1 MAGEIAH
8 TIYAARLLTHI
19 GDDVSDPSY
28 WIGALFP
35 DIYRIGRTS
44 RYPTHPRSVSLSTIV
59 GNNDFVTGMRV
70 HSWID
75 DTREKYFREH
85 SALEK
90 LSWHP
95 LLPFAFELFE
105 DEILYGSYDDW
116 GHITAILSTIHADE
130 ELLIHNRPHIQA
142 WHALL
147 ANYFRAAPDDTS
159 RRIFMEKLQI
169 PSAIIQE
176 VNGVVADLK
185 ANDTAQEILM
195 DYIRSIEH
203 ILL

>member
-8 TIYAARLLTHI
+8 IIYAARLLTHLKES
-19 GDDVSDPSY
+19 VSDPSY
-28 WIGALFP
+28 WTGALFP

-44 RYPTHPRSVSLSTIV
+44 RYPTHPRPVSLATIV
-59 GNNDFVTGMRV
+59 GTNDFRTGMRT

-85 SALEK
+85 HALEK

-105 DEILYGSYDDW
+105 DELLYTYYDDW
-116 GHITAILSTIHADE
+116 SHIVRILSKVQPDE
-130 ELLIHNRPHIQA
+130 ERLIHNRTHIQA

-147 ANYFRAAPDDTS
+147 QNYFRHSPNDTS
-159 RRIFMEKLQI
+159 RRIFMEKLQL
-169 PSAIIQE
+169 PSPIIQE
-176 VNGVVADLK
+176 VNDVVADLRSSDVAK
-185 ANDTAQEILM
+185 DIVM
-195 DYIRSIEH
+195 KYIQALEH
-203 ILL
+203 ILI

>member
-8 TIYAARLLTHI
+8 IIYSARLLTYL
-19 GDDVSDPSY
+19 GEDVSDPSY
-28 WIGALFP
+28 WTGALFP

-44 RYPTHPRSVSLSTIV
+44 RYPTHPRPVTLSTLV
-59 GNNDFVTGMRV
+59 GKNDFTTGMRT

-85 SALEK
+85 APFEK

-105 DEILYGSYDDW
+105 DELLYSYYNDW
-116 GHITAILSTIHADE
+116 SHIIRILSTIHPDE
-130 ELLIHNRPHIQA
+130 ERIIHNRPHIQA

-147 ANYFRAAPDDTS
+147 QNYFRS
-159 RRIFMEKLQI
+159 RPSSTTRIVLMEKLQI
-169 PSAIIQE
+169 PSSIAQE
-176 VNGVVADLK
+176 VNEVVGDLQS
-185 ANDTAQEILM
+185 NGTAKEILM
-195 DYIRSIEH
+195 DYIQAIEH
-203 ILL
+203 ILI

>member
-19 GDDVSDPSY
+19 GDEVSDPSY

-44 RYPTHPRSVSLSTIV
+44 RYPTHPRPVSLSTIV
-59 GNNDFVTGMRV
+59 GKNDFVTGMRT

-85 SALEK
+85 NSFEK

-105 DEILYGSYDDW
+105 DEVLYDFYADW
-116 GHITAILSTIHADE
+116 GHIIRILSTIHSDE
-130 ELLIHNRPHIQA
+130 ERIIHNRPHIQA

-147 ANYFRAAPDDTS
+147 TNYFRAAPNDTS

-169 PSAIIQE
+169 PSLIIQE
-176 VNGVVADLK
+176 VNEVVADLRTSNVAK
-185 ANDTAQEILM
+185 EILM
-195 DYIRSIEH
+195 EYIRSIEH
-203 ILL
+203 ILI

>member
-8 TIYAARLLTHI
+8 VVYAARLLTHV
-19 GDDVSDPSY
+19 GDAVSHPSY

-44 RYPTHPRSVSLSTIV
+44 RFPTHPRPVGLSTLI
-59 GNNDFVTGMRV
+59 GNNDFITGMRV

-75 DTREKYFREH
+75 ETRELYFREH
-85 SALEK
+85 AVFEK
-90 LSWHP
+90 LPWHP

-105 DEILYGSYDDW
+105 DEVLYPSYEDW
-116 GHITAILSTIHADE
+116 NLVLRILSTVHPDE
-130 ELLIHNRPHIQA
+130 EKMIHNRPHIQA

-147 ANYFRAAPDDTS
+147 QNYMRSTPSDES
-159 RRIFMEKLQI
+159 RSIYMDKLQI
-169 PSAIIQE
+169 SSSTAREI
-176 VNGVVADLK
+176 NGLVSDLRSSS
-185 ANDTAQEILM
+185 TAKEILTN
-195 DYIRSIEH
+195 YIHVIEH